1 MTYFRQ
7 NEPQQSPVREDAR
20 KPAEQ
25 EGRYAVKPEYQDRY
39 DDGFDELNEQEEY
52 EDEELTLT
60 EKKQKANRIATALHA
75 GNVTAVITGA
85 ILILILLGFLMTM
98 ISFVLNDINRSFT
111 LFQTK
116 F

>member
-39 DDGFDELNEQEEY
+39 DD
-52 EDEELTLT
+52 ELTLT